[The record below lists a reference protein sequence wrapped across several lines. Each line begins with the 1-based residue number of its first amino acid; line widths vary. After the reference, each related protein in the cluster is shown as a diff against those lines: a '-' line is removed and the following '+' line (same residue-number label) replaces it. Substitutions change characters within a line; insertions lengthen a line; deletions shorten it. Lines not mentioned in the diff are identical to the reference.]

1 MLVCGINMP
10 IFQFHA
16 WLTPKLSL
24 THPLMS
30 RFCTSMVQDWHWSIQ
45 DLPLL
50 LWPTSKVEH
59 LSLIKSFGVGFITL
73 TPLATRK
80 FPFHYAIKPQQKQHL
95 PYQWLDVLKVLKTW
109 L

>member
-1 MLVCGINMP
+1 MP
-10 IFQFHA
+10 IVQFHTL
-16 WLTPKLSL
+16 LTPKLSP

-50 LWPTSKVEH
+50 LWPTSNVEH

-80 FPFHYAIKPQQKQHL
+80 FPFLVAIKPQQKQNL